1 MNPQSAPLG
10 RSLLRAAGTLM
21 VVFGALGIVLYLL
34 ATAGI
39 VALLAA
45 TDGVFSAR
53 DDIIGIGL
61 LLAGA
66 FAELVAG
73 ILSLRAAKTPARVG
87 PALSVWDGLTLL
99 LSLAGMAYIAL
110 RTGTAPLWELAL
122 GLALCTVVP
131 IAALCAAHKVKTVD

>member
-34 ATAGI
+34 ALAGVLALTAATGGI
-39 VALLAA
+39 FSAGGDFLGVSLLLAA
-45 TDGVFSAR
+45 AIS
-53 DDIIGIGL
+53 
-61 LLAGA
+61 
-66 FAELVAG
+66 ELVAG